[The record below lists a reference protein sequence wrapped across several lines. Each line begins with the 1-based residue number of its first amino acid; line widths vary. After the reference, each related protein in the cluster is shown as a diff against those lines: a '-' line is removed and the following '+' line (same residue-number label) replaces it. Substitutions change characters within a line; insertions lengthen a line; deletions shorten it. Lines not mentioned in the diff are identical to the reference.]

1 MTRFKRH
8 SRLAAHM
15 SDQYQRNHRNNK
27 EPDGISDRLVI
38 NFHFF
43 HQRRIKRVPRD
54 TSSTSRQPA
63 TTTTATA
70 RDETKRKEASNNKV
84 GEREKMD
91 PKAIRRSYIFKYLSS
106 SGEALR
112 VEETTAGATLLAF
125 YNRLPHRKKNWTDR
139 EMGHST
145 KPSKHEIKRRG
156 RPQPRRKKTA
166 KKVRFSTKTAAL
178 KPKTKHRDEDGKG
191 KVNPLIPFS
200 FLRKAR

>member
-156 RPQPRRKKTA
+156 RPQPRRKKNRQESQIFHKNRRA
-166 KKVRFSTKTAAL
+166 QTKN
-178 KPKTKHRDEDGKG
+178 KTPG
-191 KVNPLIPFS
+191 
-200 FLRKAR
+200 